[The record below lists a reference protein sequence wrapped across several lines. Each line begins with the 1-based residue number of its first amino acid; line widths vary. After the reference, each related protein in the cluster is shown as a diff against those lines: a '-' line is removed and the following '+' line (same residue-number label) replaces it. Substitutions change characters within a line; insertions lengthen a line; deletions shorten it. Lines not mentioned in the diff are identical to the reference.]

1 MLRKLNDLIA
11 QQQIQNVL
19 IIDDAYDTY
28 PLAEDLVNTVDWENF
43 FDDLSEQQKQQ
54 ISNLY
59 PQYMEMSTEDVI
71 DDNDFIKT
79 IWDIFIENKNIHPFS
94 DLFSQFEKG
103 KKSDIQFLSQLSDLL
118 TELNLNVTTCG
129 RNQLSNHNQFDIII
143 TDLFLDVTK
152 NDFEASIEKVR
163 KLFEIH
169 NKPPLLI
176 LMSRS
181 FRLDEKSKEFRDKTG
196 SLESMF
202 RFIEKKEL
210 TNSNKL
216 YRILNDL
223 IENREHSQNLL
234 NFINNWDRGIQTAAK
249 KCIDI
254 LKTLDIADFTKIKQ
268 LMLNAEGELTSNYM
282 MDVMHY
288 VLQYELE
295 NQKSIIDSSI
305 PLNNIQSQYLPQI
318 RKNTNLQEIVERM
331 HCKNNINIPN
341 FSENRI
347 YFGDILTINNLKKI
361 RLNLKIQTLE
371 ETDVILAISP
381 ACDLQRC
388 DESYNLLFLKGTKE
402 KFTIRAWIP
411 KAESSK
417 IVKINNE
424 FYIINWDT
432 KNPFTFPYKYL
443 KKQLVNG
450 SLIISGRLRETVAIS
465 LQQESLA
472 KVGRIGLIAPMP
484 ASYHLEVSFF
494 YFNSNGELENM
505 NIDRDESCFS
515 TIYTS
520 HRTIKN
526 NALNKLI
533 ISNEFCEKLHQAI
546 DKINPNNIHR
556 NSQKAFKL
564 IKEELYLEELI
575 KKDGIQAPIIAGK
588 HCPIKVCG
596 TTIGYVTT
604 KMDETIK
611 NKKDGLIICLNTD

>member
-79 IWDIFIENKNIHPFS
+79 IWDIFIKNKNIHPFS